1 MPAKPTDSASST
13 ADATEGFARLL
24 APGRVL
30 CNVEARSQ
38 KHAFEIISEL
48 LASADHGI
56 GASEIFDSLVQRERL
71 GGTGLGK
78 GVALPHARA
87 AELEQS
93 VGAVLLLR
101 EAIPFD
107 APDGEDVRIVF
118 GMLVPEE
125 ANEEHLGNLAGVA
138 RRLLQPGFVQALLGA
153 GSSSAL
159 YDLFDAA
166 DERSAGERIASSG
179 ANAHGARQDI
189 PR

>member
-1 MPAKPTDSASST
+1 MPGKQTDSVSSSS
-13 ADATEGFARLL
+13 EPVNGFADLL

-56 GASEIFDSLVQRERL
+56 GASEIFDSLIQRERL
-71 GGTGLGK
+71 GGTGLGR

-87 AELEQS
+87 QDLTHS
-93 VGAVLLLR
+93 VAAVLRLR

-107 APDGEDVRIVF
+107 APDGKDVRIVF
-118 GMLVPEE
+118 GMLVPEH
-125 ANEEHLGNLAGVA
+125 ASEEHLQNIAMVA
-138 RRLLQPGFVQALLGA
+138 RQLLRPGFVEALLEA

-159 YDLFDAA
+159 HELFLEVDRAPGGPA
-166 DERSAGERIASSG
+166 PAEHPEVP
-179 ANAHGARQDI
+179 HGS
-189 PR
+189 PH